1 MQYNTYNITPKQ
13 YYQKWVN
20 DVYKAY
26 KNDGITKKEIRS
38 LYPFER
44 IFYDYYLPQL
54 YSISKEGIRIANSI
68 LDKLTPEQRYR
79 FLHDFPDMYRDY
91 LPPEIRR
98 QKREIYVRQAQRRK
112 SHL

>member
-1 MQYNTYNITPKQ
+1 MQYSITPRQ

-20 DVYKAY
+20 DVYQEC
-26 KNDGITKKEIRS
+26 GITKKEIRA

-44 IFYDYYLPQL
+44 IFYDYYLPEL
-54 YSISKEGIRIANSI
+54 YNMSKQGFRISDVV

-98 QKREIYVRQAQRRK
+98 QKREIYVREE
-112 SHL
+112 

>member
-1 MQYNTYNITPKQ
+1 MQYNITPKQ

-20 DVYKAY
+20 DAYNRY

-38 LYPFER
+38 LYPFKS
-44 IFYDYYLPQL
+44 IFYDYYLPEL
-54 YSISKEGIRIANSI
+54 YNISKQGFRIANAI

-79 FLHDFPDMYRDY
+79 FLHDFPDMYWDY

-98 QKREIYVRQAQRRK
+98 QKREIYVR
-112 SHL
+112 

>member
-1 MQYNTYNITPKQ
+1 MQYNITPKQ

-20 DVYKAY
+20 DVYQEY
-26 KNDGITKKEIRS
+26 KNDGITKKEIRL
-38 LYPFER
+38 LYPFES
-44 IFYDYYLPQL
+44 IFYDYYLPEL
-54 YSISKEGIRIANSI
+54 YNMSKQGFRIANSI

-98 QKREIYVRQAQRRK
+98 QKREIYVP
-112 SHL
+112 

>member
-1 MQYNTYNITPKQ
+1 MQYNIYNITPKQ

-20 DVYKAY
+20 DVYQEY

-38 LYPFER
+38 LYPFES
-44 IFYDYYLPQL
+44 IFCDYYLPEL
-54 YSISKEGIRIANSI
+54 YSVSKKGIRIANSI

-98 QKREIYVRQAQRRK
+98 QKREIYVR
-112 SHL
+112 

>member
-1 MQYNTYNITPKQ
+1 MQYNIYNITPKQ
-13 YYQKWVN
+13 YYKKWIH
-20 DVYKAY
+20 DAY
-26 KNDGITKKEIRS
+26 QRYRDDGITKKELKS

-44 IFYDYYLPQL
+44 IFYDYYLPEL
-54 YSISKEGIRIANSI
+54 YNISRQGCRIANSI

-98 QKREIYVRQAQRRK
+98 QKREIYVR
-112 SHL
+112 